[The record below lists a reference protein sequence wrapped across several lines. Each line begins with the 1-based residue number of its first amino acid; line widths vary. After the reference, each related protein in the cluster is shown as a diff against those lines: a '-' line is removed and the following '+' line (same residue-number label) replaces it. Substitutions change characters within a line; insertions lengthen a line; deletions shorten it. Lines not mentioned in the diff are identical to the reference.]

1 MSSFSRC
8 LQVEQTQ
15 LGLVRG
21 SPVES
26 GGVVVKQDRPLRGN
40 DERWNRFNLRGGGG
54 GGGEGREGGRERDR
68 TNLFI
73 WFIFCHSSR
82 ENAKKR
88 DERDVMEN
96 ITKEKPLIIGE

>member
-8 LQVEQTQ
+8 LQVEHTQ

-26 GGVVVKQDRPLRGN
+26 GGVVVKQNRPLRGN

-54 GGGEGREGGRERDR
+54 GGGGGWGGEGREGGRGGERPYKFVYMVYF
-68 TNLFI
+68 L
-73 WFIFCHSSR
+73 S
-82 ENAKKR
+82 
-88 DERDVMEN
+88 
-96 ITKEKPLIIGE
+96 